1 MAKFEMTIDIPG
13 FDEAAAYNQD
23 RPISS
28 LIRTQ
33 LLHLHTAENLHLPP
47 DLRTNIN
54 INNLQTEREASEYI
68 SKVTT
73 LLHQHGK
80 ARSKAAAAK
89 ARRAARPS
97 APKRRTA
104 GQPETEA

>member
-1 MAKFEMTIDIPG
+1 MAKFEKTIDIPE
-13 FDEAAAYNQD
+13 FDEAAAYNHD

-33 LLHLHTAENLHLPP
+33 LLHLHTAENLQLPREV
-47 DLRTNIN
+47 RTNVN
-54 INNLQTEREASEYI
+54 INNLHTEREASEYI
-68 SKVTT
+68 GKITA

-80 ARSKAAAAK
+80 SEAAK
-89 ARRAARPS
+89 ARRKAARKA

-104 GQPETEA
+104 GQVDGEA

>member
-1 MAKFEMTIDIPG
+1 MPTKLEKTVDLPK
-13 FDEAAAYNQD
+13 FDEAAAYNHD

-47 DLRTNIN
+47 EMRTNIN
-54 INNLQTEREASEYI
+54 INNLHTEREASEYI
-68 SKVTT
+68 AKVTG

-80 ARSKAAAAK
+80 AQRKAEAAK
-89 ARRAARPS
+89 ARRKA

-104 GQPETEA
+104 SQPQGDA